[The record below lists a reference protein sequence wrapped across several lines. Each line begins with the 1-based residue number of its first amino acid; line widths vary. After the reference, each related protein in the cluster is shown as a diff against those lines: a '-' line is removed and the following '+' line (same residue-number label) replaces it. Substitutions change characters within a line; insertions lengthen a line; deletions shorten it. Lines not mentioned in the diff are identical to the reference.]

1 MASKHYRARK
11 AAAGAAAPAKPVETG
26 EGCRVEAAPAD
37 GLEEPAAWWRGLAD
51 NDAVWRGPMAVATAE
66 DLASLD
72 ARVCEMD
79 RRLFVCEVR
88 GGNSAARLSG
98 LRDEMLERMGD
109 EARKARQLAV
119 LLDLAVVAVFLV
131 FLAASVAAR

>member
-11 AAAGAAAPAKPVETG
+11 VAAATAAPAKPVETG
-26 EGCRVEAAPAD
+26 EGCRVEVAPAD

-51 NDAVWRGPMAVATAE
+51 NDAVWRGHMAVATAE

-79 RRLFVCEVR
+79 RRLFVCEAR
-88 GGNSAARLSG
+88 GGNSDARLSG

-109 EARKARQLAV
+109 EARKARQLAA
-119 LLDLAVVAVFLV
+119 LLDLAVVVVFLV
-131 FLAASVAAR
+131 FLVARG

>member
-11 AAAGAAAPAKPVETG
+11 AAAATAAPAKPVETG
-26 EGCRVEAAPAD
+26 EGCRVEVAPAD
-37 GLEEPAAWWRGLAD
+37 GLEEPAAWWRGLTK
-51 NDAVWRGPMAVATAE
+51 DAVWRGPMAVATAE

-72 ARVCEMD
+72 ARVCEA
-79 RRLFVCEVR
+79 R
-88 GGNSAARLSG
+88 GGNSDARLSG

-109 EARKARQLAV
+109 EARKARQLAM